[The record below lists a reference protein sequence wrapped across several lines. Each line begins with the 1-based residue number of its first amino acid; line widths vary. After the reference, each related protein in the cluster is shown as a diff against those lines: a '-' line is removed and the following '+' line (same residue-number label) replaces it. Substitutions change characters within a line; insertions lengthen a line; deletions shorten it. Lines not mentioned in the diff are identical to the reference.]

1 MAGRALASQQ
11 EIGEQT
17 AGYDESPQSEP
28 LSVRCHYVRP
38 FNDMDPCTRYTGP
51 CGAGFQ
57 RDLNER
63 RGIVLPAV
71 TVEIDR

>member
-11 EIGEQT
+11 ETSEQT
-17 AGYDESPQSEP
+17 AGYDESPHP
-28 LSVRCHYVRP
+28 GAVTVRCHYVRP
-38 FNDMDPCTRYTGP
+38 FNDMDRCNRYTGP
-51 CGAGFQ
+51 CGAGFR
-57 RDLNER
+57 RDLNGR